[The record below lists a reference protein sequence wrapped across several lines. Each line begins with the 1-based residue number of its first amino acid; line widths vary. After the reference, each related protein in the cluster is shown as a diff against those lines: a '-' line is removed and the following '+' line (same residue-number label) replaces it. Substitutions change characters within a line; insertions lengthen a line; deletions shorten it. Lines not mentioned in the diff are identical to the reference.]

1 LKNISLKQYYEK
13 PTALYTGLFSALKP
27 KNGFAG
33 QLLNVNAMP
42 YINTRHCLKLLQRP
56 TLEAA
61 KELFDVCYGYAVKP
75 NILERLKRQEPEK
88 IEIPDKVFW
97 NAPAIEYFQAKAFI
111 IQEFTI
117 LAEQEQKLFASK
129 SEDEDLWRRAGSDR
143 LKPMS
148 DILPLVNLG
157 KLFSAY
163 PFDLGRKPY
172 GEVLNL
178 LVAVKT
184 QSEVEQDFYKLK
196 NS

>member
-1 LKNISLKQYYEK
+1 LKSPTLKQYYEK
-13 PTALYTGLFSALKP
+13 PTALYTGLFSALKA

-42 YINTRHCLKLLQRP
+42 YINTRHCLKLLQRS

-61 KELFDVCYGYAVKP
+61 LELFEVCFEV
-75 NILERLKRQEPEK
+75 EQE
-88 IEIPDKVFW
+88 IIW

-129 SEDEDLWRRAGSDR
+129 SEDEELWRRAGSDR

-163 PFDLGRKPY
+163 PFDMGRKPY

>member
-1 LKNISLKQYYEK
+1 MKSPTLKQYYEK

-33 QLLNVNAMP
+33 QMLNVNAMP
-42 YINTRHCLKLLQRP
+42 YINTRHCLKLLQQQS
-56 TLEAA
+56 LEAA
-61 KELFDVCYGYAVKP
+61 FELFEVCFGV
-75 NILERLKRQEPEK
+75 EQES
-88 IEIPDKVFW
+88 IW
-97 NAPAIEYFQAKAFI
+97 NATALEYFTAKAFI

-117 LAEQEQKLFASK
+117 LAEQEQKIFAGK
-129 SEDEDLWRRAGSDR
+129 AEDEDLWKRAGADR

-184 QSEVEQDFYKLK
+184 QNEVEQDFYKLK